1 MVPTAAMSA
10 VQHLKV
16 RVGLGP
22 KKVQLITMYSQ
33 DFQLMDLL
41 SKSWLSDGFYLTEH
55 PWVLDRKGEIWLPLA
70 ILGC

>member
-1 MVPTAAMSA
+1 MVPTAAMSG

-22 KKVQLITMYSQ
+22 KKVQLITMYSK

-41 SKSWLSDGFYLTEH
+41 SKSWLSDGCYLT
-55 PWVLDRKGEIWLPLA
+55 
-70 ILGC
+70 